1 MSASPLRELAWS
13 FALLSL
19 VAIGGA
25 NAVIPD
31 MRREVV
37 DVLRWMDTP
46 TFLNLFAVAQA
57 APGPNVL
64 IASLVGWQVAGFPG
78 LLVATL
84 AIVLPSSL
92 LAFGAGR
99 ILERMA
105 DSRPVRLL
113 RAGLVPVAVGLIV
126 ASGVVMARA
135 AVTGPLGLFIAAGA
149 AAFLVLTDRNP
160 LVALAAGTL
169 AGVLAHPWG
178 MAP

>member
-25 NAVIPD
+25 NALIPD
-31 MRREVV
+31 MRRTVV
-37 DVLRWMDTP
+37 DLHQWMDTS

-64 IASLVGWQVAGFPG
+64 IASLVGWQVAGLPG
-78 LLVATL
+78 LLVATM

-92 LAFGAGR
+92 LAFGTGR
-99 ILERMA
+99 VLERMA
-105 DSRPVRLL
+105 HSRPVRLL

-135 AVTGPLGLFIAAGA
+135 AVNGPLGLVVVGAA

-160 LVALAAGTL
+160 LLALAAGTL
-169 AGVLAHPWG
+169 AGIVAHPLG
-178 MAP
+178 IAP